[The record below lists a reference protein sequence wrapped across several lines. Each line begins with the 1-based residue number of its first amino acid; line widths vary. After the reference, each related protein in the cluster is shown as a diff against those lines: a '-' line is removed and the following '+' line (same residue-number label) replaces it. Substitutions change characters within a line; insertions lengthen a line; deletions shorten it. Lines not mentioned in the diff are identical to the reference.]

1 MATSTPTKALR
12 YAHSNTNP
20 GGRHRSASSKKHTI
34 MNKQRRLRIQEV
46 IEELESIREQLEELQ
61 LEEEE
66 AYDNMPDNLKES
78 TMGEKMYEWTEVLSD
93 SEDDVQGI
101 IDELQDKLDE

>member
-1 MATSTPTKALR
+1 
-12 YAHSNTNP
+12 
-20 GGRHRSASSKKHTI
+20 
-34 MNKQRRLRIQEV
+34 MNKKRRLRIQEV

-78 TMGEKMYEWTEVLSD
+78 TMGENMYEWTEVLSD